1 MTEANGETPG
11 RNHLEVHEDE
21 QEVVWQ
27 RVLGFL
33 TATDGGGH

>member
-11 RNHLEVHEDE
+11 RSHLEVHEDE
-21 QEVVWQ
+21 QEAVWQ

-33 TATDGGGH
+33 TTTDGDGH